1 MGLIAWLDLEI
12 EDVAAYIIS
21 DIIGSIVYLLL
32 RESTSLALIASIL
45 FSFHLFLAWLVIT
58 SYRRGLSL
66 SIISTILT
74 HLACLVVV
82 YLCSSAL
89 SALSESVGS
98 IPIYAFLILRP
109 IRYILDL
116 CIPGLAV
123 FERAWLFSEGKSKK
137 EVPVTAKSAALAADK
152 EAAAAAATREDYE
165 AWLGYVAKR
174 NPSSVKLGMTLKDE
188 YEEWMVARVKN
199 RPPAAHSNTAPSN
212 AAPRND
218 GAA

>member
-1 MGLIAWLDLEI
+1 VGLIAWLDLEVP
-12 EDVAAYIIS
+12 DVAAYIIS
-21 DIIGSIVYLLL
+21 DIIGSIVYLFL
-32 RESTSLALIASIL
+32 RQTTGLALEVSIL
-45 FSFHLFLAWLVIT
+45 LSFHLFLAWLVIT
-58 SYRRGLSL
+58 SHRNGLSL

-74 HLACLVVV
+74 HLACLAAVFF
-82 YLCSSAL
+82 CSSAL
-89 SALSESVGS
+89 SEVSRLGHS
-98 IPIYAFLILRP
+98 IPIYAFLIIRP

-123 FERAWLFSEGKSKK
+123 FERAWLFSESKSKP
-137 EVPVTAKSAALAADK
+137 EVPVTAKSAAIAADR

-165 AWLGYVAKR
+165 AWLAYVARR

-199 RPPAAHSNTAPSN
+199 RPPAAHPN
-212 AAPRND
+212 AAPRTG